1 MNYRELLS
9 LWADWMTVIG
19 FLISLTSLIISIV
32 VLRNVRNIRNYYR
45 LKVRGPELI
54 KELTKL
60 SSNLAELLEDFTSN
74 RMDIQLGLAQS
85 EGKLRRLEGMANKET
100 KRTLKQ
106 LRITISSSSV
116 TTDNEEEIRSIYVGM
131 MKALEEVKDHQKD
144 SDLER

>member
-1 MNYRELLS
+1 
-9 LWADWMTVIG
+9 MTVIG